1 MRTLICLLI
10 LASLNL
16 VLPATRPLA
25 ATADQLILIGA
36 AKMDITPEYPV
47 RLTGYASRK
56 GPSVLPGL
64 KIWAKALAIGSDAD
78 GPALLITVDNCGVGR
93 NVVEEVAARLKRKAN
108 IARERIAVSSS
119 HSHNAPQ
126 TIGFAEYIFV
136 QDLPADQQA
145 AIERYT
151 RELTD
156 KIEQVALDAL
166 KDRKPGRLFWSEG
179 QVGFAANRRTKGGP
193 VDHSVPVLCARDLDG
208 KLRAVVANYAC
219 HCTTLG
225 GEFNQTC
232 GDWAGFA
239 GEALERDNSGAVAL
253 VTIGCGADSNPSPR
267 GGADFGLGFSKQHGQ
282 ALAAQASLLLA
293 NPMTPLNAKPEFRT
307 KRIELPF
314 QPHFTRDQ
322 WEKRATNSGIVGFHA
337 KKYLARLDRGE
348 KLPATLPYLVQTWN
362 FGDKLALVFLG
373 GEVVVDYSL
382 RLKREFDPKRLWV
395 TAYANDVPCYIPS
408 KRILTEGGYEAVDS
422 LWYYGRPQ
430 QLAPETEDLIVATVH
445 ELLPKS
451 FLFDEKRAEFPPP
464 KSPAEAL
471 ASMRTKPGL
480 EVELVASEPLIVDP
494 VAIDWGADG
503 KLWVVEMR
511 DYPMG
516 MDGKWK
522 PGGRV
527 KFLEDLNG
535 DGKFDASDRATVFLD
550 DLPFPTGVT
559 AWNKGVLVCAAPD
572 IIYAEDTN
580 GDGKADKVEKLFS
593 GFYTDNYQARVNSL
607 QLGLDGWF
615 YGANGLLGGV
625 IRGMANGKEVNI
637 RGQDF
642 RFKPDTREFE
652 PASGVTQQGRVRD
665 DFDNWFG
672 CDNST
677 LLRNYPLPDHYLRR
691 NPHVPAPDPAVF
703 VPGDADPNQ
712 LFPISCTLARFN
724 DLHTANR
731 TTSACGLGIYR
742 DDLLGAEF
750 YGNAFICEPV
760 HNLVHREVLTPE
772 GITFKSHRA
781 PDEKS
786 SEFLASTDSWF
797 RPAQVRTG
805 PDGGLWV
812 VDMYRFLIEHPR
824 WIPADRLA
832 KIDQRAGDDKGR
844 IYRVKR
850 KDVTL
855 RQVPDLTKL
864 NVKQLAAALDS
875 PNGTERDRVHLE
887 FLLRIKEGES
897 DLFLDLF
904 FEPTRKE
911 IVHILL
917 PRMLDATNRPAVIA
931 QVASVLETVGEL
943 HGKDASTFMLN
954 RKTELQRFGFQI
966 FEKELDSA
974 FSFPDPNAVF
984 HFELPARTQ
993 IALMLGESK
1002 KADHGKILAKLL
1014 EHDFKDEWMRAALLS
1029 SATHH
1034 SAALLNAAIALP
1046 ESPERSDLTKHLIA
1060 TGAAASEQ
1068 LEPTLA
1074 AILPKAGVAPVSW
1087 QLEGLTALLR
1097 AVERAEPERGGYAAE
1112 VTRLGL
1118 QYPTLNDAFAEAR
1131 RLVEVG
1137 RETLGFDKATSQA
1150 PVPLTPAL
1158 SHREREKQSPVVE
1171 KSNTQP
1177 STFAPSN
1184 QEAAT
1189 KTLPLPK
1196 GEGRGDGKQHEQR
1209 TQSVRNVRAS
1219 EHSAAALAAAI
1230 MFLGQ
1235 HPKSSSS
1242 EAQIIAPFVSA
1253 AGSESARK
1261 AALQALRRIDTPVTT
1276 ALVLKSWSQHSPA
1289 LRGEILSLLLSREI
1303 WVAELFASIERKTI
1317 RPEEVSLPDRQRLLQ
1332 HSNSSLQAQARKFF
1346 LSIAPADRSQVVERY
1361 TSSLGPNGSSG
1372 KGAEVF
1378 AAACASCHTVR
1389 GRGHEVG
1396 PNLAALRDKDTAYWI
1411 KNILDPNAVI
1421 EPRFVSYQIETRDGR
1436 SLSGI
1441 VQAETSTSLTL
1452 AQANGIKEQ
1461 ILRND
1466 LAEIRA
1472 SGLSLMSEGLE
1483 QTITPDQMVDL
1494 LVYLRST
1501 PAQFGSATTEMASLA
1516 RERFVADGN
1525 NGFMYLFASAEKLP
1539 YPSWIGTSPLAI
1551 CRQTDGRSAVKW
1563 QTRPVPHDLRS
1574 NSPHVFRVPA
1584 AMGFVSQP
1592 AGKFTLK
1599 LNDRPALEFDATL
1612 NDKEWQ
1618 SADGSVRAN
1627 YVVMESNDED
1637 SNGVFQ
1643 VAVSPALLQPG
1654 QSATLEVIASASGS
1668 QRWFGIYTP

>member
-1 MRTLICLLI
+1 MRTLIFLFI
-10 LASLNL
+10 LTSLNL
-16 VLPATRPLA
+16 VLPTTHSLA
-25 ATADQLILIGA
+25 APADQPIAIGT
-36 AKMDITPEYPV
+36 AKIDITPAYPI

-56 GPSVLPGL
+56 GPSELPGL
-64 KIWAKALAIGSDAD
+64 KIWAKALAIGSDGD

-93 NVVEEVAARLKRKAN
+93 NVVDEVVARLKRKAN
-108 IARERIAVSSS
+108 IARERVAVSSS
-119 HSHNAPQ
+119 HSHSAPQ

-156 KIEQVALDAL
+156 KLEQVALDAL
-166 KDRKPGRLFWSEG
+166 KDRKLGRLFWSEG

-193 VDHSVPVLCARDLDG
+193 VDHSAPVLCARDLDG

-225 GEFNQTC
+225 GEINQTC

-239 GEALERDNSGAVAL
+239 GETLERDNLGAVAL

-267 GGADFGLGFSKQHGQ
+267 GGPDFGLALSKQHGQ

-348 KLPATLPYLVQTWN
+348 KLPTTLPYLVQTWT
-362 FGDKLALVFLG
+362 FGDQLAMVFLG

-408 KRILTEGGYEAVDS
+408 KRILAEGGYEAVDS

-430 QLAPETEDLIVATVH
+430 QLAPETEDLIVAAVH
-445 ELLPKS
+445 DLLPKS
-451 FLFDEKRAEFPPP
+451 FLFDERRAEFPPP
-464 KSPAEAL
+464 KSPTEAL

-480 EVELVASEPLIVDP
+480 EIELVASEPLIVDP

-527 KFLEDLNG
+527 KLLEDLNG

-559 AWNKGVLVCAAPD
+559 AWNKGVLICAAPD
-572 IIYAEDTN
+572 ILYAEDTN
-580 GDGKADKVEKLFS
+580 GDGRADKVQKLFS

-642 RFKPDTREFE
+642 RFKPDTGEFE

-677 LLRNYPLPDHYLRR
+677 LLRHYPLPDHYIRR
-691 NPHVPAPDPAVF
+691 NPHVPSPDPAVF
-703 VPGDADPNQ
+703 VPSDADPNQ
-712 LFPISCTLARFN
+712 LFPISRTLARFN

-742 DDLLGAEF
+742 DDLLGSEF

-760 HNLVHREVLTPE
+760 HNLVHREVPTPD

-781 PDEKS
+781 SDEKG

-805 PDGGLWV
+805 PDGALWV

-855 RQVPDLTKL
+855 RPVRDLTKL
-864 NVKQLAAALDS
+864 PPPALAAALDS

-887 FLLRIKEGES
+887 ILRRPDQPIGKPLRVLAENAARSSVRVQAISVLAGLGQGVDWGKAVEDSSPDVRRFGLRFVEKLPQSKVSLFELLRVPSRIWNETNAATKLQLTLTLGDS
-897 DLFLDLF
+897 DHAGNGPALS
-904 FEPTRKE
+904 
-911 IVHILL
+911 
-917 PRMLDATNRPAVIA
+917 NRLT
-931 QVASVLETVGEL
+931 S
-943 HGKDASTFMLN
+943 
-954 RKTELQRFGFQI
+954 
-966 FEKELDSA
+966 
-974 FSFPDPNAVF
+974 
-984 HFELPARTQ
+984 
-993 IALMLGESK
+993 
-1002 KADHGKILAKLL
+1002 
-1014 EHDFKDEWMRAALLS
+1014 DFRDKWMRAAILS

-1034 SAALLNAAIALP
+1034 SATLLNASIVLP
-1046 ESPERSDLTKHLIA
+1046 ESPERTDLIKHLIA
-1060 TGAAASEQ
+1060 TGATVPDQ

-1074 AILPKAGVAPVSW
+1074 AILPKPGATPAAW

-1097 AVERAEPERGGYAAE
+1097 VVERANPAREKYAAD
-1112 VTRLGL
+1112 VVRLAAK
-1118 QYPTLNDAFAEAR
+1118 YPALETVFTEAR
-1131 RLVEVG
+1131 RLI
-1137 RETLGFDKATSQA
+1137 
-1150 PVPLTPAL
+1150 
-1158 SHREREKQSPVVE
+1158 
-1171 KSNTQP
+1171 
-1177 STFAPSN
+1177 
-1184 QEAAT
+1184 EAASLT
-1189 KTLPLPK
+1189 VQQS
-1196 GEGRGDGKQHEQR
+1196 EGKFDVPV
-1209 TQSVRNVRAS
+1209 S
-1219 EHSAAALAAAI
+1219 LAAAI
-1230 MFLGQ
+1230 SLLGQ
-1235 HPKSSSS
+1235 HPKSSGS

-1253 AGSESARK
+1253 TASEPARK
-1261 AALQALRRIDTPVTT
+1261 AALAALRRIDTPTTT
-1276 ALVLKSWSQHSPA
+1276 ALLLKGWPQHSPA
-1289 LRGEILSLLLSREI
+1289 TRGEILSLLLSREI
-1303 WVAELFASIERKTI
+1303 WIAELFTSIEQKTI
-1317 RPEEVSLPDRQRLLQ
+1317 RPEEIPLPDRQRLLL
-1332 HSNSSLQAQARKFF
+1332 HSSLALQAKAKKFF
-1346 LSIAPADRSQVVERY
+1346 LPIAPADRSQVVERY
-1361 TSSLGPNGSSG
+1361 TTSVGPNGNST

-1378 AAACASCHTVR
+1378 AVACASCHALR
-1389 GRGHEVG
+1389 GQGHEVG
-1396 PNLAALRDKDTAYWI
+1396 PNLAALRDKDAAYWI

-1421 EPRFVSYQIETRDGR
+1421 EPRFVAYQIETRDGR

-1452 AQANGIKEQ
+1452 AQANGVKEE
-1461 ILRND
+1461 ILRSD
-1466 LAEIRA
+1466 IAEIRA
-1472 SGLSLMSEGLE
+1472 SGLSLMPEGLE
-1483 QTITPDQMVDL
+1483 QTITPTQMADL
-1494 LVYLRST
+1494 LTYLRTS
-1501 PAQFGSATTEMASLA
+1501 PAQFGSSTPEMASLA
-1516 RERFVADGN
+1516 RERFVAEGN
-1525 NGFMYLFASAEKLP
+1525 NGLMYLFASAEKLP

-1551 CRQTDGRSAVKW
+1551 CRQMDGRNTLKW
-1563 QTRPVPHDLRS
+1563 QTRPVPQDLS
-1574 NSPHVFRVPA
+1574 TDTQHLFRVPA

-1599 LNDRPALEFDATL
+1599 LNDRPAFEFDVTL
-1612 NDKEWQ
+1612 NDKSWQ
-1618 SADGSVRAN
+1618 SADGTVRAN
-1627 YVVMESNDED
+1627 YIVMESNDED

-1654 QSATLEVIASASGS
+1654 QSATLEVTASASGS